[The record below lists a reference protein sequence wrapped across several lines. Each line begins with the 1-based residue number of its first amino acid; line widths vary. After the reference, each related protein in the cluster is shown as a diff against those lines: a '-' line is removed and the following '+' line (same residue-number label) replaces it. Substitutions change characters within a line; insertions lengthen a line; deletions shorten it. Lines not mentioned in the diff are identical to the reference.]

1 MKGATLQRE
10 KGQSLVIVAFA
21 MVVLLLFAMFA
32 VDLSYAYV
40 QRRQMQN
47 AADAAALAGARELTM
62 AQGAPPEERISSG
75 QLYNIILDWAQRN
88 QASTVQALYIRP
100 DESTFAINAGDG
112 SPVPDPDRASGVY
125 VQACTNFP
133 TFFSRFIGL
142 GMMNMCAEAEASFG
156 AAWSARGLAPLAVL
170 YSDFKVGDEYSLF
183 AGNYKHATARWGWMG
198 WDCAFPSKCSPD
210 ANSLKYWMRNG
221 YQGYAT
227 RNQNYMADP
236 GMKES
241 VLHEATVGQI
251 LLLPIFDKIY
261 QFTTE
266 EKCNK
271 DSPRY
276 DPDYCANAC
285 KGDYPNVVCAYTD
298 QTNLKGQY
306 YYHIITFAAFK
317 VTNVGQHQLDG
328 EFVSY
333 VVDGTWTNPSPWDK
347 GVVVMRLT
355 ERDKPTVTPA
365 GYSPA
370 PTSTPEPTSTPATTP
385 DVIFDDGDTALCEYE
400 PYWQTVCG
408 TVQLPPGQTAR
419 LQIAWYVVHPDDVP
433 YQETQYI
440 DYGLVQNGSRFC
452 VQVWWPGIRPD
463 DEVVENHIGGMLL
476 DAQTGNPI
484 MSQGASLDYYWYPW
498 FCPAPTPGP
507 TATNTPTPTPSGPTP
522 TPTPTATPCLTP
534 NAPMSLAGSR
544 SGQNVS
550 LSWNA
555 PSGPPVTEY
564 NIYWAST
571 QDGTYGFLASTTGTS
586 YSYKTTSGRWYYV
599 KAVNGCGTGPESNKV
614 YVPPK

>member
-1 MKGATLQRE
+1 MKGATLQKE

-47 AADAAALAGARELTM
+47 AADAAALAGARELTI
-62 AQGAPPEERISSG
+62 AQGAAPEERISSG
-75 QLYNIILDWAQRN
+75 QLYSIILDWAQRN
-88 QASTVQALYIRP
+88 EAQTVQALYIRP
-100 DESTFAINAGDG
+100 DQTTFAIGAGDG
-112 SPVPDPDRASGVY
+112 SPVPDPDRASGIY
-125 VQACTNFP
+125 VQACTNYP

-142 GMMNMCAEAEASFG
+142 GQMSMCAEAEASFG
-156 AAWSARGLAPLAVL
+156 AAWSVRGMAPLAIL
-170 YSDFKVGDEYSLF
+170 YSDFQVGDEYSLF

-241 VLHEATVGQI
+241 VLHEASVGQI
-251 LLLPIFDKIY
+251 LLLPVFDKIY
-261 QFTTE
+261 QFTTDE
-266 EKCNK
+266 ECNK
-271 DSPRY
+271 NSPRY

-298 QTNLKGQY
+298 QTTLKGQY

-317 VTNVGQHQLDG
+317 VSNVGQHQLDG

-333 VVDGTWTNPSPWDK
+333 IVDGTWTNPSPWDK

-355 ERDKPTVTPA
+355 ERDKPTVTPVGGGGA
-365 GYSPA
+365 PA
-370 PTSTPEPTSTPATTP
+370 PTDTPEPTVVPWPTDTPEPTATPTP
-385 DVIFDDGDTALCEYE
+385 
-400 PYWQTVCG
+400 
-408 TVQLPPGQTAR
+408 
-419 LQIAWYVVHPDDVP
+419 
-433 YQETQYI
+433 
-440 DYGLVQNGSRFC
+440 
-452 VQVWWPGIRPD
+452 
-463 DEVVENHIGGMLL
+463 IG
-476 DAQTGNPI
+476 
-484 MSQGASLDYYWYPW
+484 
-498 FCPAPTPGP
+498 PAPTDTPEP
-507 TATNTPTPTPSGPTP
+507 TATPTPVGPTP

-534 NAPMSLAGSR
+534 NAPTSLTGSR
-544 SGQNVS
+544 SGQNVY

-555 PSGPPVTEY
+555 PSGPPVTQY
-564 NIYWAST
+564 SIYWATS
-571 QDGTYGFLASTTGTS
+571 QNGTYGFLTSTSNTS

-599 KAVNGCGTGPESNKV
+599 KAVNACGDGPASNNV